1 MIEEYEIPRGSK
13 LYFGESARK
22 KRAIENRAAEIFAQ
36 NGFEEIV
43 TPLFSYHQTAS
54 KDLITFSD
62 ADNYSAAL
70 RRDSALEVSRL
81 ILKRLGRATEHRKW
95 FYIQP
100 IYRYPTTEINQ
111 IGAEAIGANDAVM
124 LIRLCAKI
132 LEETGVKVILQI
144 GSISLLKKLQKLLKI
159 DEQILIRHEIHKLL
173 DRSEEWIKPLLE
185 LSDAEQLKGLSGII
199 PDEIKGELKRLKEIA
214 LECSDFKTV
223 LSPFYYADME
233 YYDEIYFRF
242 LLNKKQ
248 VAMGGGYESGEG
260 RAAGFAIYTDTLLS
274 VNQ

>member
-13 LYFGESARK
+13 LYFGESARR
-22 KRAIENRAAEIFAQ
+22 KRAIENRAAEIFIQ
-36 NGFEEIV
+36 NGFEEII

-100 IYRYPTTEINQ
+100 ICRYPTTEINQ
-111 IGAEAIGANDAVM
+111 IGAEAIGANDTVM
-124 LIRLCAKI
+124 LIGLCAKI
-132 LEETGVKVILQI
+132 LEEAGVKAILQI
-144 GSISLLKKLQKLLKI
+144 GSISLLKKLQELLKI
-159 DEQILIRHEIHKLL
+159 DEQTLIRHEIHKLL
-173 DRSEEWIKPLLE
+173 DRREGWVRPLVE
-185 LSDAEQLKGLSGII
+185 LSGVEQLDGLSDIV
-199 PDEIKGELKRLKEIA
+199 PDEIKGELKRLKETA
-214 LECSDFKTV
+214 LACAGFETV
-223 LSPFYYADME
+223 LSPFYYADMA

-274 VNQ
+274 VGQ